1 MVKVS
6 VIVPVYNAG
15 SYLKKRMESLTAQTL
30 FDMEI
35 ILVLDCP
42 TDGSDEIVKEYALQD
57 TRIKVITNE
66 TNLHI
71 GLSRNRGLDVATG
84 EYIAFSDHDDYCE
97 KDMYEALYNIAVE
110 NDADIVFSDMY
121 EVAFNGELK
130 RKNYFP
136 TAVKS
141 VRDFMLSGLLK
152 GEGFYFSVLN
162 HLYRRELL
170 MAHQLSFVDTRKIS
184 LEDRGFNLYA
194 YHYARKVVYSSGA
207 YLYHVLYPGSTQHSY
222 DFKSLKPIIG
232 HLEYIARFFC
242 ESADIQV
249 DRYNDNYSREVV
261 QRLYY
266 AFLPEV
272 RYKSLFYACRALCE
286 IKYNAVLQ
294 KALWNFQE
302 HKSGVS
308 LPTRCFFFFLRW
320 FYMPRIKLDR

>member
-15 SYLKKRMESLTAQTL
+15 SYFEKRMKSLMAQSL
-30 FDMEI
+30 SDIEI

-42 TDGSDEIVKEYALQD
+42 TDGTGLLAEKCAMIDERITIIRNKE
-57 TRIKVITNE
+57 NC
-66 TNLHI
+66 HI
-71 GLSRNRGLDVATG
+71 GESRNLGLSVAVG
-84 EYIAFSDHDDYCE
+84 EYVAFADHDDYCE
-97 KDMYEALYNIAVE
+97 KAMYEALYNVAIE

-121 EVAFNGELK
+121 EESFNGVEIK

-141 VRDFMLSGLLK
+141 VKDSMLSGLLK

-170 MAHQLSFVDTRKIS
+170 MAHRLFFVDTRKIS

-194 YHYARKVVYSSGA
+194 YHYARKVVYSPGT
-207 YLYHVLYPGSTQHSY
+207 YLYHILYPGSTQHSY
-222 DFKSLKPIIG
+222 GFKSLKPIIG
-232 HLEYIARFFC
+232 HLEYVACFFAQNP
-242 ESADIQV
+242 EYA
-249 DRYNDNYSREVV
+249 DRYEMDYSREVV
-261 QRLYY
+261 KRLYC

-272 RYKSLFYACRALCE
+272 RYKSLRYACRTLGE
-286 IKYNAVLQ
+286 IKYIIALQ
-294 KALWNFQE
+294 KALWNFRK

-308 LPTRCFFFFLRW
+308 FPIRCFFFFLRW
-320 FYMPRIKLDR
+320 FYMPRNKVR